1 MSRWYDKY
9 EKLGQQIENLKEMDA
24 EQRDALI
31 KGIMRII
38 KEESPELLEDF
49 MLEFPIKIKRRR
61 WYDNDPYL
69 WLLMNGLKNGED
81 KLLLRVADFLEESQ
95 SSKE

>member
-9 EKLGQQIENLKEMDA
+9 EKLGQQIENLKEMDP

-31 KGIMRII
+31 KGIMTII
-38 KEESPELLEDF
+38 KEKSPELLEDF

-81 KLLLRVADFLEESQ
+81 ELLLRVADFLEENRA
-95 SSKE
+95 SKE